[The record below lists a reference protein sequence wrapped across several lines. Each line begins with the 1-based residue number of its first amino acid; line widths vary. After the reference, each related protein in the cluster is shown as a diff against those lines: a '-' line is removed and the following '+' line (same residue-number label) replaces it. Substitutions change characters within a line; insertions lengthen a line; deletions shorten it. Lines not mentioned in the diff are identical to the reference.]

1 MAREQKSR
9 GDVKTAHSFLI
20 LLGVV
25 ISAYILSCSNV
36 SVRDNSN
43 VDLVRFHDIG
53 DIDRYS
59 LRQICD
65 EEMDVVYVL
74 ITSGLSVRVDS
85 LGKPIRCSE
94 LMKRTN
100 R

>member
-9 GDVKTAHSFLI
+9 GDVKTAPLILI

-25 ISAYILSCSNV
+25 ISEYILSCSND
-36 SVRDNSN
+36 SVRDSSN
-43 VDLVRFHDIG
+43 VDLVRFHAIG
-53 DIDRYS
+53 DIERYR

-94 LMKRTN
+94 QMKRSN

>member
-9 GDVKTAHSFLI
+9 GDVKTAPLILI
-20 LLGVV
+20 LLVVV
-25 ISAYILSCSNV
+25 ISAYIFSCSND
-36 SVRDNSN
+36 SVRAGSS
-43 VDLVRFHDIG
+43 VDRVRFHDVG
-53 DIDRYS
+53 DIERYS

-94 LMKRTN
+94 LMKRSE